1 VKYYIDRRDANP
13 FRATTF
19 RLSNMNLCKSMRTEF
34 IMTALD
40 ALALRSSSHSDN
52 SEGYLETAVF
62 TVSGKDAQGSVKFLA
77 RIMTDRQWAA
87 AVSKL
92 KGVCAVVASFL
103 NESCTASDLL
113 IYSKPR

>member
-1 VKYYIDRRDANP
+1 MKYYIDRRDADP
-13 FRATTF
+13 FRATAF

-34 IMTALD
+34 IMTALN
-40 ALALRSSSHSDN
+40 ALALGSGSHSDD

-62 TVSGKDAQGSVKFLA
+62 TVSGQDAQGSIIFSV

-92 KGVCAVVASFL
+92 KGVRAVVASFL